1 MHIKAPAG
9 AGKTFLGLHLLLD
22 KLEENPDARVLFVA
36 RNYALSLWIAKWI
49 WVRGE
54 KNVRKRKRHLAQLSV
69 LFEPL
74 GDGPRKLELGGD
86 GRLRPGAAV
95 AGSEKYDLVIV
106 DEAHHIYRHPEKVA
120 EIAKYVAAGGKT
132 RRVLLS
138 DVSQATDEGLGYP
151 DDLTEVPLTEVVR
164 CSRRAVVVWCVVCVG
179 VRG

>member
-69 LFEPL
+69 IFEPL
-74 GDGPRKLELGGD
+74 GDGPRPRQHEEHS
-86 GRLRPGAAV
+86 RN
-95 AGSEKYDLVIV
+95 
-106 DEAHHIYRHPEKVA
+106 
-120 EIAKYVAAGGKT
+120 IAKI
-132 RRVLLS
+132 LL
-138 DVSQATDEGLGYP
+138 
-151 DDLTEVPLTEVVR
+151 
-164 CSRRAVVVWCVVCVG
+164 W
-179 VRG
+179 